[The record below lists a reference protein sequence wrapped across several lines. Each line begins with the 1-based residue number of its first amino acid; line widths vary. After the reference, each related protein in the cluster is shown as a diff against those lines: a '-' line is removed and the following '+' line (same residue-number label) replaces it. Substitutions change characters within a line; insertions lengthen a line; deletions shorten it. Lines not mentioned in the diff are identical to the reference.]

1 MDTDGYVVL
10 PVTASFSDASPNLNF
25 NDSGD
30 NSDVIAT
37 LSYTYAGQTIGS
49 TNLYMTESTDS
60 QAFPFSNTETSG
72 EEGTEQDSAQNSSQ
86 KKIIKINLRLILYAA
101 AAVAAVIIFILLGKK
116 IAKDYSIHFDFL
128 TKWRKRAD
136 RNSFSNKKRK
146 RYKSKKR
153 WKNNFF
159 KKFK

>member
-1 MDTDGYVVL
+1 MDTNGYVIL

-30 NSDVIAT
+30 DSDVIAT

-49 TNLYMTESTDS
+49 TNLYMTGETDS
-60 QAFPFSNTETSG
+60 QTFPFSNTETSD
-72 EEGTEQDSAQNSSQ
+72 EEGNIQNSSQ
-86 KKIIKINLRLILYAA
+86 QKIIKINLRLILYAA
-101 AAVAAVIIFILLGKK
+101 AAAASVIILILLGKK

-136 RNSFSNKKRK
+136 RNSFSNKNRK
-146 RYKSKKR
+146 RYRSKKR